1 MASSRTTNFTV
12 AEDRHLCGVYLEVS
26 QDLIVGKNQS
36 KKRFWERIC
45 DRYHESKTNSNMPN
59 RSERS
64 LQTRIRVIIKDCIKF
79 LGCLTQ
85 VEALNI
91 SGANEQ
97 ILLDRANDKMRDND
111 DYPNNFKFDHVWPM
125 MKNFLQVETTRHE
138 ESTLGSSNP
147 SQSSFST
154 FSRDDDN
161 MNNEDSLSQRPYG
174 VKKSK
179 LKKKQNEDAASF
191 EKMLKEENERLRE
204 LIAKSQAQR
213 AKDALFKKTKHELKK
228 TMREDNIL
236 MLNLDMI
243 VEPDRREYFRSQ
255 QQILQKWKEAEQANS
270 SSFTMFGNFPD
281 LGGSGSGLSD
291 Y

>member
-1 MASSRTTNFTV
+1 MRT
-12 AEDRHLCGVYLEVS
+12 
-26 QDLIVGKNQS
+26 
-36 KKRFWERIC
+36 
-45 DRYHESKTNSNMPN
+45 
-59 RSERS
+59 
-64 LQTRIRVIIKDCIKF
+64 IIKDCKKF
-79 LGCLTQ
+79 LGCLKQ

-97 ILLDRANDKMRDND
+97 ILLERANDKMRDNAE
-111 DYPNNFKFDHVWPM
+111 YPNGFKFDHVWSM
-125 MKNFLQVETTRHE
+125 MKIFLQVETTRHE

-154 FSRDDDN
+154 FSTDDDN
-161 MNNEDSLSQRPYG
+161 MINEDFLSQRPYG

-191 EKMLKEENERLRE
+191 EKMLKEESEKLRE

-213 AKDALFKKTKHELKK
+213 AEDALFKKEKHELKK

-236 MLNLDMI
+236 MLKLDMI
-243 VEPDRREYFRSQ
+243 AEPDRHEYFRSQ
-255 QQILQKWKEAEQANS
+255 QQQILQKRKEAEQANS
-270 SSFTMFGNFPD
+270 SNFTMFGNFSD